1 MDPVLTDLLTLL
13 KLQKLGENTF
23 RGESKDI
30 GTPQVFGG
38 QVLAQALA
46 AAAQTVDDKRRPHS
60 LHAYFLRR
68 GDVNTPIDY
77 EIDRARDG
85 ASFSN
90 RRIVAEQNGRQ
101 IFHMAASFQRIEP
114 GVEHQAEMPD
124 VPGPEGLADR
134 FHVEPDVLVQLHEKL
149 QAYLSRKRPFMVRPV
164 HQPDFLN
171 PEKMEPVKHVWI
183 RAVDALPDDPLLH
196 QLLLAY
202 VSDYELLGTATLPH
216 GISFTSSN
224 TQMASLDHAL
234 WFHREFRIDQWLL
247 FSFDSPNTAG
257 ARGLARSMV
266 FTEQG
271 ELVASSAQEG
281 LIRVR
286 D

>member
-1 MDPVLTDLLTLL
+1 MDPVLADLLTLL
-13 KLQKLGENTF
+13 TLEQLEENVF
-23 RGESKDI
+23 RGASRDI

-46 AAAQTVDDKRRPHS
+46 AAAQTVDDKRRPNS

-68 GDVNTPIDY
+68 GDVTMPIDY
-77 EIDRARDG
+77 EVDRVRDG

-90 RRIVAEQNGRQ
+90 RRIVAAQDGRV
-101 IFHMAASFQRIEP
+101 IFHMAASFQRVEK
-114 GVEHQAEMPD
+114 GVEHQVEMPN

-134 FHVEPDVLVQLHEKL
+134 FDVDASVLAQLHEKM

-171 PEKMEPVKHVWI
+171 PEKLEPVKHVWI
-183 RAVDALPDDPLLH
+183 RAVDTLGDNPLLH
-196 QLLLAY
+196 QLLLSY

-216 GISFTSSN
+216 GISFTNSN

-234 WFHREFRIDQWLL
+234 WFHRDFRIDEWLL
-247 FSFDSPNTAG
+247 FSFDSPNASG

-271 ELVASSAQEG
+271 ELVASSSQEG

>member
-1 MDPVLTDLLTLL
+1 MDPVLADLLTLL
-13 KLQKLGENTF
+13 TPEQLKEDVF
-23 RGESKDI
+23 RGESRDI

-46 AAAQTVDDKRRPHS
+46 SAAQTVDDKRRPHS

-68 GDVNTPIDY
+68 GDVGTPIDY
-77 EIDRARDG
+77 EVDRARDG

-90 RRIVAEQNGRQ
+90 RRIVAVQEGRQ
-101 IFHMAASFQRIEP
+101 IFHMAASFQRVETGIE
-114 GVEHQAEMPD
+114 HHAQMPD
-124 VPGPEGLADR
+124 VPGPEGLSDR
-134 FHVEPDVLVQLHEKL
+134 FDVDADVLAQLHEKM

-164 HQPDFLN
+164 RQLDFLN
-171 PEKMEPVKHVWI
+171 PEKLEPVKHVWI
-183 RAVDALPDDPLLH
+183 RAVDALADDPLLH

-216 GISFTSSN
+216 GVSFTSSN

-234 WFHREFRIDQWLL
+234 WFHRDFRIDQWLL
-247 FSFDSPNTAG
+247 FSFDSPNTSG

>member
-1 MDPVLTDLLTLL
+1 
-13 KLQKLGENTF
+13 
-23 RGESKDI
+23 
-30 GTPQVFGG
+30 
-38 QVLAQALA
+38 VLAQALA
-46 AAAQTVDDKRRPHS
+46 SAAQTVDVKRRPHS

-68 GDVNTPIDY
+68 GDVGAPIDY
-77 EIDRARDG
+77 EVDRARDG

-90 RRIVAEQNGRQ
+90 RRIVAVQEGRQ
-101 IFHMAASFQRIEP
+101 IFHMAASFQRVETGIE
-114 GVEHQAEMPD
+114 HHAQMPD
-124 VPGPEGLADR
+124 VPGPEGLSDR
-134 FHVEPDVLVQLHEKL
+134 FDVDADVLAQLHEKM

-164 HQPDFLN
+164 RQLDFLN
-171 PEKMEPVKHVWI
+171 PEKLEPVKHVWI
-183 RAVDALPDDPLLH
+183 RAVDALADDPLLH

-216 GISFTSSN
+216 GVSFTSSN

-234 WFHREFRIDQWLL
+234 WFHRDFRIDQWLL
-247 FSFDSPNTAG
+247 FSFDSPNTSG

>member
-1 MDPVLTDLLTLL
+1 MDPVLADLLTLL
-13 KLQKLGENTF
+13 TPEQLKKDVF
-23 RGESKDI
+23 RGESRDI

-46 AAAQTVDDKRRPHS
+46 SAAQTVDDKRRPHS

-68 GDVNTPIDY
+68 GDVGTPIDY
-77 EIDRARDG
+77 EVDRARDG

-90 RRIVAEQNGRQ
+90 RRIVAVQEGRQ
-101 IFHMAASFQRIEP
+101 IFHMAASFQRVET
-114 GVEHQAEMPD
+114 GVEHHAQMPD
-124 VPGPEGLADR
+124 VPGPEGLSDR
-134 FHVEPDVLVQLHEKL
+134 FDVDADVLAQLHEKM

-164 HQPDFLN
+164 RQLDFLN
-171 PEKMEPVKHVWI
+171 PEKLEPVKHVWI
-183 RAVDALPDDPLLH
+183 RAVDALADDPLLH
-196 QLLLAY
+196 RLLLAY

-216 GISFTSSN
+216 GVSFTSSN

-234 WFHREFRIDQWLL
+234 WFHRDFRIDQWLL
-247 FSFDSPNTAG
+247 FSFDSPNTSG

>member
-1 MDPVLTDLLTLL
+1 MDPVLADLLSLL
-13 KLQKLGENTF
+13 RPEKIKEDVF
-23 RGESKDI
+23 RGESRDI

-46 AAAQTVDDKRRPHS
+46 AAAQTVEAKRSPHS

-68 GDVNTPIDY
+68 GDVGAPIDY
-77 EIDRARDG
+77 EVDRARDG

-90 RRIVAEQNGRQ
+90 RRIVAVQEGRQ
-101 IFHMAASFQRIEP
+101 IFHMAASFQRVET
-114 GVEHQAEMPD
+114 GVEHHAEMPD
-124 VPGPEGLADR
+124 VPGPGGLTDR
-134 FHVEPDVLVQLHEKL
+134 FDVDAAVLAQLHEKM
-149 QAYLSRKRPFMVRPV
+149 QSYLSRKRPFMVRPV
-164 HQPDFLN
+164 RQLDFLK
-171 PEKMEPVKHVWI
+171 PEKLEPVKHVWI
-183 RAVDALPDDPLLH
+183 RSVDALADDLLLH

-216 GISFTSSN
+216 GVNFTSSN

-234 WFHREFRIDQWLL
+234 WFHRDFRIDQWLL
-247 FSFDSPNTAG
+247 FSFDSPNTSG

>member
-1 MDPVLTDLLTLL
+1 MDPVLADLLTLL
-13 KLQKLGENTF
+13 RPEQVEEDVF
-23 RGESKDI
+23 RGESRDI

-46 AAAQTVDDKRRPHS
+46 AAAQTVDGKRRPHS

-68 GDVNTPIDY
+68 GDVGTPIDY

-90 RRIVAEQNGRQ
+90 RRIVAVQEGRQ
-101 IFHMAASFQRIEP
+101 IFHMAASFQRVET
-114 GVEHQAEMPD
+114 GVEHHAEMPD
-124 VPGPEGLADR
+124 VPGPEGLTDR
-134 FHVEPDVLVQLHEKL
+134 FDVDAAVLAQLHEKM

-164 HQPDFLN
+164 RQLDFLN
-171 PEKMEPVKHVWI
+171 PEKLEPVKHVWI
-183 RAVDALPDDPLLH
+183 RAVDALADDLLLH

-216 GISFTSSN
+216 GVSFTSSN

-234 WFHREFRIDQWLL
+234 WFHRDFRIDQWLL
-247 FSFDSPNTAG
+247 FSFDSPNTSG

-266 FTEQG
+266 FNEQG